1 MHKVIDGGKLEFAK
15 PGEANIEAR
24 YDYYRETRYD
34 YYRRCQALRANGLQC
49 KAPAMKDHDIC
60 RKHAEQRE
68 KALRAESQ
76 RRDFIARTSENPD
89 CKDAEGVFHD
99 AKIRDA
105 KSGDAMNINRKIR
118 DLMQAMLDGRIDED
132 TAGAML
138 DEIALR
144 QGLLARF

>member
-1 MHKVIDGGKLEFAK
+1 MHKVIEGGKLEFAK
-15 PGEANIEAR
+15 PGEANLETR
-24 YDYYRETRYD
+24 YDCYRETRYD

-49 KAPAMKDHDIC
+49 KAPAMKEHDIC

-76 RRDFIARTSENPD
+76 RRDFVACISERP
-89 CKDAEGVFHD
+89 EGEVSD
-99 AKIRDA
+99 SVRV
-105 KSGDAMNINRKIR
+105 NRIIR
-118 DLMQAMLDGRIDED
+118 DLMQAMLDGLIDED

-138 DEIALR
+138 DEIALK

>member
-1 MHKVIDGGKLEFAK
+1 MIGRERGAMHKVIDGGKLEFAK
-15 PGEANIEAR
+15 PGEAGVEAR
-24 YDYYRETRYD
+24 YDCYRETRYD

-68 KALRAESQ
+68 KSLRAESQ
-76 RRDFIARTSENPD
+76 RRDFVARISERPEGEVS
-89 CKDAEGVFHD
+89 DAV
-99 AKIRDA
+99 RV
-105 KSGDAMNINRKIR
+105 NRTIR
-118 DLMQAMLDGRIDED
+118 DLMQAMLDGLIDED

-144 QGLLARF
+144 QGLLGRF